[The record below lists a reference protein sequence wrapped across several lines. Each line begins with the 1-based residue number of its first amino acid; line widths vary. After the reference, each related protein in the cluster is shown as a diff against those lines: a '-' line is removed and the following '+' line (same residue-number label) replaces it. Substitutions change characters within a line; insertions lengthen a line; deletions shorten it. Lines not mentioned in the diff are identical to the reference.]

1 MTEELKEII
10 EFANQNPSTWI
21 ATCEGDQPRVRGFLM
36 WFADESGFYFHTAK
50 KKSIASQLEKN
61 PKVEIGF
68 IRNADKPTF
77 EMLRVAGVSQEVND
91 KELEKRLYEERP
103 WLWDNV
109 KNSGIDSDVL
119 IFRVVNGSAYVWSMA
134 NNIQEDKIPRVKF

>member
-10 EFANQNPSTWI
+10 DFANQNPSTWV

-61 PKVEIGF
+61 PKVE
-68 IRNADKPTF
+68 
-77 EMLRVAGVSQEVND
+77 
-91 KELEKRLYEERP
+91 KRLFEERP
-103 WLWDNV
+103 WLLENV

-119 IFRVVNGSAYVWSMA
+119 IFRIVNGSAYIWSMA